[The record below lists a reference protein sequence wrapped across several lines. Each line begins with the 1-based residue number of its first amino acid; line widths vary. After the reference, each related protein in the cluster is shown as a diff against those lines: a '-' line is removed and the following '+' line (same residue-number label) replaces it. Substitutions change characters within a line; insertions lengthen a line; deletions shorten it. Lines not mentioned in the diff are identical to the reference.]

1 MSHTWPDVLST
12 LVAGDDL
19 TTEQAR
25 WAMDEVFAGAATP
38 VQLAGLV
45 VALRAKGETVDEV
58 TGIADAMLA
67 AANPISVPGR
77 LLDVV
82 GTGGDR
88 SMSVNI
94 STMSAIVAAGA
105 GARVV
110 KHGNRSASSKSGSA
124 DVLEA
129 LGIRL
134 DLPPARVAEVAD
146 EAGITF
152 CFSAAF
158 HPAMRH
164 AAVPRRELG
173 IATTFNILGPLTNPA
188 RPQAQAIGCADARMA
203 PVMAGV
209 LAGRGVDA
217 WVFRGDD
224 GLDELTT
231 TTTSTLWRVHDGA
244 VTESSVDPASL
255 GIARAT
261 TEDLRGGDAAHNADV
276 VRRLLAGEQGPVR
289 DAVVLNAG
297 AALAVYDSP
306 DARRRLLARRR
317 GDEGRRG
324 DRLGCGAG
332 RARAVGGGD
341 LRLSSELE
349 DVGLALAP
357 EAEPVV
363 VGADHSRRCH
373 HAAEPAVGEQA
384 ALAPHELAG
393 GEVAVARRDVV
404 EQHVRRV
411 ARSRAGARR
420 PRSRRPSA
428 RGTRP
433 GRRTGSWTNVG
444 LNFRM
449 SAPCTRR
456 VWRRYS
462 SSGPTSSTS
471 KAVSSWRSRRS
482 RTMNQTLMAT
492 STVFMPTIGHTSS
505 AALNTIRM
513 THAIA
518 LSTRRRRTLACS
530 RE

>member
-12 LVAGDDL
+12 LVAGSDL

-25 WAMDEVFAGAATP
+25 WATDELFAGAATP
-38 VQLAGLV
+38 VQVAAFV

-58 TGIADAMLA
+58 SGFAAAMLA

-134 DLPPARVAEVAD
+134 DLAPSRVAEVAE

-209 LAGRGVDA
+209 LAQRGVDA

-231 TTTSTLWRVHDGA
+231 TTTSTVWRVHDGT
-244 VTESSVDPASL
+244 VTEHVVDPLSL
-255 GIARAT
+255 GIARAS
-261 TEDLRGGDAAHNADV
+261 TEDLRGGDAAHNAEV
-276 VRRLLAGEQGPVR
+276 VRRVLAGETGPVR

-297 AALAVYDSP
+297 AALAVHGTP
-306 DARRRLLARRR
+306 DDDVEPALA
-317 GDEGRRG
+317 
-324 DRLGCGAG
+324 AG
-332 RARAVGGGD
+332 VARAAEAIDSGAA
-341 LRLSSELE
+341 RTTLE
-349 DVGLALAP
+349 
-357 EAEPVV
+357 
-363 VGADHSRRCH
+363 RW
-373 HAAEPAVGEQA
+373 
-384 ALAPHELAG
+384 
-393 GEVAVARRDVV
+393 VA
-404 EQHVRRV
+404 
-411 ARSRAGARR
+411 
-420 PRSRRPSA
+420 
-428 RGTRP
+428 
-433 GRRTGSWTNVG
+433 
-444 LNFRM
+444 
-449 SAPCTRR
+449 
-456 VWRRYS
+456 
-462 SSGPTSSTS
+462 
-471 KAVSSWRSRRS
+471 
-482 RTMNQTLMAT
+482 AT
-492 STVFMPTIGHTSS
+492 S
-505 AALNTIRM
+505 A
-513 THAIA
+513 
-518 LSTRRRRTLACS
+518 
-530 RE
+530 